1 MKSLYIIGNGF
12 DLYHGLKTS
21 YRDFFEFILK
31 HSKIECD
38 TRCKIICY
46 LKDIYGE
53 DLWNIF
59 EEALGNPNKEAISIL
74 SNINSKRY
82 NGRKDKLIDKQNTL
96 DGIDS
101 DIRFCFTE
109 WINYIKKSPEQPTKI
124 LNLDNS
130 DSIFLTFNY
139 TDILESVYGINKS
152 HICYIHDEDNG
163 TENSTIGDIQDVRK
177 FIFGCNI
184 KQAEQYKDDEEIYR
198 FVQELS
204 KDVSAHMKSERW
216 LNLISQLD
224 GVECIYTLGHS
235 IAEVDYPY
243 FEKIKEVIPFAKWY
257 YARTDKFAE
266 DKVKSNLENI
276 GICAEVMYYQ
286 NIK

>member
-1 MKSLYIIGNGF
+1 MKTLYVIGNGF

-21 YRDFFEFILK
+21 YKDFFGFLLK
-31 HSKIECD
+31 YSTIDCD

-53 DLWNIF
+53 ELWSRF
-59 EEALGNPNKEAISIL
+59 EEALGNPNKDAISTL

-82 NGRKDKLIDKQNTL
+82 NGRRDKLIDKQNTL
-96 DGIDS
+96 DGIYS

-109 WINYIKKSPEQPTKI
+109 WINYIKKTSEQPTKM

-139 TDILESVYGINKS
+139 TDILESVYGINKNL
-152 HICYIHDEDNG
+152 ICYIHDEDNG
-163 TENSTIGDIQDVRK
+163 AIDRTIGDIQDVRK
-177 FIFGCNI
+177 FIFGCDI
-184 KQAEQYKDDEEIYR
+184 KQAEQYKDDEEIYS
-198 FVQELS
+198 FVQGLS
-204 KDVSAHMKSERW
+204 KNVNGCIKSKRW

-224 GVECIYTLGHS
+224 GVERIYTLGHS
-235 IAEVDYPY
+235 VSEVDYPY
-243 FEKIKEVIPFAKWY
+243 FEKIKEVIPYAQWH
-257 YARTDKFAE
+257 YARTEKFAE

-276 GICAEVMYYQ
+276 GICAEAIDYQ